1 MQPALTLSY
10 TANPVILRLIGTYIH
25 VQQNIHNVH
34 ERWNIVDRTTEYFV
48 ANHWDKTSLKLK
60 KRRIQCSRNKL
71 HQILWY
77 SIQILWSNTPDLEFD
92 ALEIDFQRI
101 LELLSNSFPCSATW
115 V

>member
-1 MQPALTLSY
+1 MILGFIETY
-10 TANPVILRLIGTYIH
+10 TTKYT
-25 VQQNIHNVH
+25 QCTNVH

-60 KRRIQCSRNKL
+60 KRRIQCSRNQL
-71 HQILWY
+71 HLILKY
-77 SIQILWSNTPDLEFD
+77 SIQILCSNTPDLEFD